1 MLLRIYINQIDHF
14 YNETLMEVVFL
25 MLMKI
30 KDKSGGSAIETVLVV
45 MLVFPL
51 IIMFIVGAFTFF
63 NVHSQNVN
71 INFDAGR
78 YVSTTGCS
86 LDKLQDSM
94 PGLTKFN
101 GFNIFV
107 NGTKIQSGSKGDIS
121 ITCQAAS
128 QSGDEFNVITSMPV
142 YNIKFFPINS
152 ARSANYVQE

>member
-1 MLLRIYINQIDHF
+1 MLR
-14 YNETLMEVVFL
+14 
-25 MLMKI
+25 KI

-86 LDKLQDSM
+86 LDKLQYSM
-94 PGLTKFN
+94 PGLKKFN

-121 ITCQAAS
+121 ITCQTVS
-128 QSGDEFNVITSMPV
+128 ESGDEFKVITSMPV
-142 YNIKFFPINS
+142 
-152 ARSANYVQE
+152 

>member
-1 MLLRIYINQIDHF
+1 MLRKIRD
-14 YNETLMEVVFL
+14 ET
-25 MLMKI
+25 
-30 KDKSGGSAIETVLVV
+30 GGSALETVLVV
-45 MLVFPL
+45 MFMFPL
-51 IIMFIVGAFTFF
+51 IVMFIVGAFTFF

-107 NGTKIQSGSKGDIS
+107 NETKIQTGSKGDIS
-121 ITCQAAS
+121 ITCQADS

-142 YNIKFFPINS
+142 YNIKFFPITS

>member
-1 MLLRIYINQIDHF
+1 MLR
-14 YNETLMEVVFL
+14 
-25 MLMKI
+25 KI
-30 KDKSGGSAIETVLVV
+30 KDQSGGAAIETVLVV

-107 NGTKIQSGSKGDIS
+107 NGTKIQSGTKGDIS
-121 ITCQAAS
+121 ITCQADS
-128 QSGDEFNVITSMPV
+128 QSGDEFNVVSSMPV
-142 YNIKFFPINS
+142 YNIKFFPIRS